1 MSNFALVTA
10 STSKEGGG
18 HIYKESIFGDH
29 GDLSTAAL
37 LYCSSRDKMNLPA
50 ASGWSIKKLI
60 INSLV
65 KWQGRWCLLM

>member
-1 MSNFALVTA
+1 LLETIELPNFALVTTL
-10 STSKEGGG
+10 TSKEGGG
-18 HIYKESIFGDH
+18 HYYKESIFGNR

-37 LYCSSRDKMNLPA
+37 LYRSSRGK
-50 ASGWSIKKLI
+50 